1 MQRLTVNK
9 MVHDLGLTVL
19 AGESGLD
26 NGIVSDDFNRPGLEF
41 AGFLNYF
48 APEKIQLVGKK
59 EVDYLLGLPA
69 DEREESIRRLL
80 EYPLPAIILT
90 SSISTVKYLTLYANK
105 HNIPLLRTDQNTTK
119 FAVRL
124 HSYLEKELAPQTGL
138 HGTFLDIYGVGVLL
152 RGVSGIGKS
161 EVALSL
167 IERGHRLVADDLV
180 NLKRLDPDTIQG
192 SATEVN
198 TYFLSLRGIGLL
210 NIRELYGAGAIR
222 EVKNL
227 NLEIELVPWEECFH
241 YDALGSEDEHVTHL
255 EVRIPKIVLPV
266 KPGRDLAELVQV
278 AAKNHR
284 LKASGYDPRKD
295 FFERLQKNWG
305 N

>member
-1 MQRLTVNK
+1 MQRLTVRK
-9 MVHDLGLTVL
+9 MAADLGLTVL
-19 AGESGLD
+19 AGKAGLE
-26 NGIVSDDFNRPGLEF
+26 NKVVSDDFNRPGLEF
-41 AGFLNYF
+41 AGFLKYF
-48 APEKIQLVGKK
+48 APEKLQLVGKK
-59 EVDYLLGLPA
+59 EVDYLLGLPVK
-69 DEREESIRRLL
+69 EREDSIRRLM
-80 EYPLPAIILT
+80 EFPLPAMILT
-90 SSISTVKYLTLYANK
+90 SSISTVKYLSMYANK
-105 HNIPLLRTDQNTTK
+105 QNIPLLRTDENTTK

-124 HSYLEKELAPQTGL
+124 HSYLEKALAPQTGL
-138 HGTFLDIYGVGVLL
+138 HGTFLDVYGVGVLL

-180 NLKRLDPDTIQG
+180 NITRIDPHTLQG

-210 NIRELYGAGAIR
+210 NVRELYGAGAIR
-222 EVKNL
+222 EVKNV
-227 NLEIELVPWEECFH
+227 NLEIELVPWEDTFH
-241 YDALGSEDEHVTHL
+241 YDALGTEEQTVTHL
-255 EVRIPKIVLPV
+255 EVEVPKILLPV

-284 LKASGYDPRKD
+284 LKQQGYDPRKD
-295 FFERLQKNWG
+295 FFERLQKSWG

>member
-1 MQRLTVNK
+1 MHRLTVKK
-9 MVHDLGLTVL
+9 MAQDLGLTVL
-19 AGESGLD
+19 AGKNGMES
-26 NGIVSDDFNRPGLEF
+26 GIVSDDFNRPGLEF
-41 AGFLNYF
+41 AGFLKYF

-59 EVDYLLGLPA
+59 EVDYLLGLPVK
-69 DEREESIRRLL
+69 EREDSIRRLL

-90 SSISTVKYLTLYANK
+90 SSISTVKYLSLYANK
-105 HNIPLLRTDQNTTK
+105 QNIPLLRTDESTTK

-124 HSYLEKELAPQTGL
+124 HSYLEKELAPQTGV
-138 HGTFLDIYGVGVLL
+138 HGTFLDIYGVGVLM

-180 NLKRLDPDTIQG
+180 NLKRLDPDTLQG

-198 TYFLSLRGIGLL
+198 SFFLSLRGIGLL

-241 YDALGSEDEHVTHL
+241 YDALGTEEEQVTHL
-255 EVRIPKIVLPV
+255 DVRVPKIVLPV

-284 LKASGYDPRKD
+284 LKATGYDPRKD

-305 N
+305 K